1 MQKKPFTQAGFESL
15 QAELYA
21 LDDAL
26 LQLEADAIVLNFKGW
41 MYKHFDL
48 TLPQMTFMDQIDQRC
63 IYFLETQ
70 TSFAVNNRLPIS
82 LAKGEPSDD
91 EESGKVIKPKSSFTV
106 TAGNNGNMVV
116 EGDLHIQIYYQS

>member
-15 QAELYA
+15 QVELYA

-48 TLPQMTFMDQIDQRC
+48 TLSQMNFMDQVDQRC

-82 LAKGEPSDD
+82 LAKGEPTNG
-91 EESGKVIKPKSSFTV
+91 EETGKVIKPKSSFTV

>member
-26 LQLEADAIVLNFKGW
+26 LQLEADAIVLNFRGW
-41 MYKHFDL
+41 MAKHFEL
-48 TLPQMTFMDQIDQRC
+48 TLAQMTFMNQIDQRC
-63 IYFLETQ
+63 IYFLEIQ

-82 LAKGEPSDD
+82 LAKGEPPGD

-106 TAGNNGNMVV
+106 TADNDGNMVV